1 MESAWVTWLGEDA
14 PAWPELKEELLRKM
28 EEEEEAKARET
39 LPDTEEGALV
49 LGRLLGLNGV
59 DERDLPS
66 YRLLQLNV

>member
-1 MESAWVTWLGEDA
+1 LESAWVTWLGEDA
-14 PAWPELKEELLRKM
+14 PAWPELKEESLRKM
-28 EEEEEAKARET
+28 EEEAKARET